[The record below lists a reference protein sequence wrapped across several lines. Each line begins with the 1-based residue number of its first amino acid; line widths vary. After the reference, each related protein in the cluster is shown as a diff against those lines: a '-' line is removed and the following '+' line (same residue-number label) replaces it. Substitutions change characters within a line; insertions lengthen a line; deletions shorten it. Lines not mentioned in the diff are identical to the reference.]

1 MCSYAKDCFRYKLVS
16 RHTFELAVK
25 NLPLRKRIDMIT
37 KKQLTLTLEKL
48 PDEFSLEDL
57 IDKLILLD
65 KIERAEQESERG
77 ETITESELEKEIEKW
92 FK

>member
-1 MCSYAKDCFRYKLVS
+1 VVQIRHYAKPQTVS

-37 KKQLTLTLEKL
+37 KKQLTVTLEKL

>member
-1 MCSYAKDCFRYKLVS
+1 MCSYAKDCFGYKLAG

-37 KKQLTLTLEKL
+37 KKQLTVTLEKL